1 MAYELVKPE
10 GEADQQAEAEDPR
23 FKKGWEPPPWA
34 KVGSESWHQAWLDHA
49 DNGYTDSYNMYK
61 KQMENTYML
70 YMDQLGRL
78 PEKKDNLRKEK
89 NAAWWHVF
97 AFLLVVPAVMILLT
111 QFCLMFGTEDAV
123 WGIVYLVF
131 KVLTVPVILVSVFFA
146 LPAAARDLVNTQ
158 WTYNVLTK
166 PALHGTYRAKNDI
179 VTFAEEEHFLKHRIK
194 EIEDFKARA
203 KREHL
208 DQPAAGED
216 FVFLDEMSEKQQ
228 AVLDEMMKLAEFED
242 YQARAGLLRKKA
254 GYEWLIMGWGIMFG
268 LAALVLVFSGV
279 SFMDF

>member
-61 KQMENTYML
+61 KQLENTYML

-123 WGIVYLVF
+123 WGIVHLVF
-131 KVLTVPVILVSVFFA
+131 KVLTGIRNQLITSVQS
-146 LPAAARDLVNTQ
+146 L
-158 WTYNVLTK
+158 
-166 PALHGTYRAKNDI
+166 
-179 VTFAEEEHFLKHRIK
+179 
-194 EIEDFKARA
+194 
-203 KREHL
+203 
-208 DQPAAGED
+208 
-216 FVFLDEMSEKQQ
+216 
-228 AVLDEMMKLAEFED
+228 
-242 YQARAGLLRKKA
+242 
-254 GYEWLIMGWGIMFG
+254 
-268 LAALVLVFSGV
+268 LVLIGLIFHRYASCLSG
-279 SFMDF
+279 